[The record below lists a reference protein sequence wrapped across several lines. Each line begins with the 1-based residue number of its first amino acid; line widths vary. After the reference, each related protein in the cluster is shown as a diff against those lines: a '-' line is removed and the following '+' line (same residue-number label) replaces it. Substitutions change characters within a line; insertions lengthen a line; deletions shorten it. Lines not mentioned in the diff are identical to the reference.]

1 MTTTTRSSSQNTI
14 QERVTRRGRD
24 VWLASLGALATVE
37 NEGTK
42 AFQSLVERGKS
53 LESAGRKQLTT
64 TVEQAAEQGD
74 QALQSVGSAGEDT
87 RDLVLRTVDRAL
99 DRIGI
104 ASRSEV
110 NRLADQIGELSQKV
124 DELTHTLQDA
134 DKS

>member
-1 MTTTTRSSSQNTI
+1 MTTTTRSSSQDTI

>member
-74 QALQSVGSAGEDT
+74 QALQSVESAGEDT

-104 ASRSEV
+104 ASRAEV

>member
-37 NEGTK
+37 NESTK

>member
-1 MTTTTRSSSQNTI
+1 MTTTTRSSSRTTM

-37 NEGTK
+37 NEGSK

-53 LESAGRKQLTT
+53 LEAAGRKQLSS
-64 TVEQAAEQGD
+64 TVEKAAEQGD

-104 ASRSEV
+104 ASRAEV
-110 NRLADQIGELSQKV
+110 NRLADQIGELNQKV
-124 DELTHTLQDA
+124 DALTQALQDA
-134 DKS
+134 DES

>member
-1 MTTTTRSSSQNTI
+1 MTITTRSSSQNTI

>member
-1 MTTTTRSSSQNTI
+1 MTITTRSSSQNTI

-74 QALQSVGSAGEDT
+74 QALQP
-87 RDLVLRTVDRAL
+87 
-99 DRIGI
+99 
-104 ASRSEV
+104 
-110 NRLADQIGELSQKV
+110 
-124 DELTHTLQDA
+124 
-134 DKS
+134 

>member
-1 MTTTTRSSSQNTI
+1 MTTTTRSSSQDTI
-14 QERVTRRGRD
+14 QERVARRGRD